1 MDLLV
6 TLIGNAAVH
15 PGFRTLFLE
24 NPDRM
29 AEAYGFRLTKGD
41 HEILTTVFA
50 NLEGDDLNRLVA
62 AFEALEI
69 EIYKRLQPEN
79 LSLVPSDSA
88 AVLPPKKCMK
98 PCSLSIWPPPEICE
112 ELKARGLQPAA

>member
-1 MDLLV
+1 M
-6 TLIGNAAVH
+6 
-15 PGFRTLFLE
+15 
-24 NPDRM
+24 
-29 AEAYGFRLTKGD
+29 TKGD

-50 NLEGDDLNRLVA
+50 NLEGDDLNRLVV

-98 PCSLSIWPPPEICE
+98 PCSLSIWPPPEIRE

>member
-24 NPDRM
+24 NPERI

-41 HEILTTVFA
+41 YEIMTTVFA
-50 NLEGDDLNRLVA
+50 NLGKEDLEKLVA
-62 AFEALEI
+62 AFETLEN
-69 EIYKRLQPEN
+69 ELYKRLQVET
-79 LSLVPSDSA
+79 LG
-88 AVLPPKKCMK
+88 VLPPRKCMK
-98 PCSLSIWPPPEICE
+98 PCSLSIYPPPEIRE
-112 ELKARGLQPAA
+112 ELRERGLLAA